1 MNAIVPVSVVVPCYR
16 CRATIERAVASVVA
30 QTWRPAQLIL
40 VDDASDDDTAV
51 LLDAIQQR
59 LGDWVEVLVLAEN
72 GGAAQARN
80 AGWERATQ
88 TFVAFLDADDAW
100 HPRKLEVQYGYMADH
115 PQIAL
120 SGHKHRE
127 LSSHASELPNWTL
140 LASWDVQP
148 VTWRALLLRHQFV
161 TPSVMLRRDLPM
173 RFARNLR
180 YMEDYRLWLDVAD
193 APYEMVKLNLD
204 LAAIYKA
211 AYGATG
217 LSGNLW
223 QMERAE
229 LAVLRHFRQM
239 KRLSVALWMLVS
251 VYSLAKYLRR
261 RLIVWLR

>member
-1 MNAIVPVSVVVPCYR
+1 MNTVVPVSVVVPCYR
-16 CRATIERAVASVVA
+16 CKTTIERAVASVAA
-30 QTWRPAQLIL
+30 QTCLPAQLIL
-40 VDDASDDDTAV
+40 VDDASGDGTAD

-59 LGDWVEVLVLAEN
+59 LGDWVEILVLAEN

-88 TFVAFLDADDAW
+88 AYVAFLDADDAW
-100 HPRKLEVQYGYMADH
+100 HPCKLEVQYGYMAGH
-115 PQIAL
+115 SQIVL
-120 SGHKHRE
+120 SGHLHRE
-127 LSSHASELPNWTL
+127 LPSQDAQLPSWPL
-140 LASWDVQP
+140 PAHWDVQS

-180 YMEDYRLWLDVAD
+180 YMEDYRLWLDIAGT
-193 APYEMVKLNLD
+193 ACEMVKLNVE

-223 QMERAE
+223 QMERGE
-229 LAVLRHFRQM
+229 LAVLRHFRQTG
-239 KRLSVALWMLVS
+239 RLSSALWMLVS
-251 VYSLAKYLRR
+251 AYSLVKYLRR